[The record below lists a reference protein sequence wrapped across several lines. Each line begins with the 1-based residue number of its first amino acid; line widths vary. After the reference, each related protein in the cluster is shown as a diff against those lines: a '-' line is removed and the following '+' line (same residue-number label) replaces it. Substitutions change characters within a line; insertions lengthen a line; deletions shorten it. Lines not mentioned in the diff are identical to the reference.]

1 LGGTVLKIENPKKV
15 YLFCGFFFMQKSLD
29 ELQLEITSIQA
40 RNARV
45 EKEKAWETSWQ
56 RKLGIIV
63 TTYFVMILVFS
74 SLGNPEPFLNAI
86 VPNKFRMTDTD
97 SPIGE

>member
-1 LGGTVLKIENPKKV
+1 MEKLLEHLEKEVELLK
-15 YLFCGFFFMQKSLD
+15 S
-29 ELQLEITSIQA
+29 

-74 SLGNPEPFLNAI
+74 SLGNDRPFLNAI
-86 VPNKFRMTDTD
+86 VPTLGYILSTLSMGWMKKVFLNK
-97 SPIGE
+97 